1 MRTNVPVKYNFK
13 SRALRELHVNTWDLP
28 VKIWLL
34 IACGT
39 ALFCR
44 HSEKL

>member
-1 MRTNVPVKYNFK
+1 MRTNVHVQYNFK
-13 SRALRELHVNTWDLP
+13 GGALRELHVNTWDLS